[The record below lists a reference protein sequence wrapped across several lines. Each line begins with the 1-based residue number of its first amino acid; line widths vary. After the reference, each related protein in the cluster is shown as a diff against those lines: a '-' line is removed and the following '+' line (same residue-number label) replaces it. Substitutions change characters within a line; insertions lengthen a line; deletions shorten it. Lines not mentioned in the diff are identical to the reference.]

1 MAGTP
6 ALARAMSLCRVTVD
20 DVRAELIKLG
30 HDGESVSD
38 RTIARYLSRRR
49 RARGDDATED
59 SKKSLADD
67 FDARDDD
74 DDDVDWDAKDRG
86 RGRRSEKVC
95 RRFCSSTARPPWDG
109 DAFQV
114 APSAPTSSARIDA
127 LPRRDGG
134 GVAKNAAVEGRAS
147 SGRIDVVAV
156 NGMYQKAVGGI
167 AGGRAR
173 REATSRRVRAT
184 LSRAARTRAKKARDA
199 VAGPS
204 EISSVADCFTR

>member
-74 DDDVDWDAKDRG
+74 DDVDWDAKDRG

-95 RRFCSSTARPPWDG
+95 RRFCSSTARPPRDG

-156 NGMYQKAVGGI
+156 SGMYRKQWAASPAVVRGVKQRLVGF
-167 AGGRAR
+167 AQYFRAQHERERRKRETLLQGRR
-173 REATSRRVRAT
+173 RYQA
-184 LSRAARTRAKKARDA
+184 
-199 VAGPS
+199 
-204 EISSVADCFTR
+204 

>member
-74 DDDVDWDAKDRG
+74 DDVDWDAKDRG

-114 APSAPTSSARIDA
+114 APSAPTSAARIDA

-134 GVAKNAAVEGRAS
+134 GVAKTPPWKVE
-147 SGRIDVVAV
+147 
-156 NGMYQKAVGGI
+156 
-167 AGGRAR
+167 
-173 REATSRRVRAT
+173 
-184 LSRAARTRAKKARDA
+184 RAAA
-199 VAGPS
+199 
-204 EISSVADCFTR
+204 E

>member
-6 ALARAMSLCRVTVD
+6 ALARALSLCRVTVD

-74 DDDVDWDAKDRG
+74 ADVDWDAKDRG

-156 NGMYQKAVGGI
+156 NGMYRKQWAASPAVVRGVKQRLVGF
-167 AGGRAR
+167 AQYFRAQHERERRKRETLLQGRR
-173 REATSRRVRAT
+173 RYQA
-184 LSRAARTRAKKARDA
+184 
-199 VAGPS
+199 
-204 EISSVADCFTR
+204 

>member
-74 DDDVDWDAKDRG
+74 DDVDWDAKDRG

-95 RRFCSSTARPPWDG
+95 RRFCSSTARPQWDG

-156 NGMYQKAVGGI
+156 NGMYRKQWAASPAVVRGVKQRLVGF
-167 AGGRAR
+167 AQYFRAQHERERRKRETLLQGRR
-173 REATSRRVRAT
+173 RYQA
-184 LSRAARTRAKKARDA
+184 
-199 VAGPS
+199 
-204 EISSVADCFTR
+204 

>member
-74 DDDVDWDAKDRG
+74 DDVDWDAKDRG

-95 RRFCSSTARPPWDG
+95 RRFCSSTARSPWDG

-156 NGMYQKAVGGI
+156 NGMYRKQWAASPAVVRGVKQRLVGF
-167 AGGRAR
+167 AQYFRAQHERERRKRETLLQGRR
-173 REATSRRVRAT
+173 RYQA
-184 LSRAARTRAKKARDA
+184 
-199 VAGPS
+199 
-204 EISSVADCFTR
+204 